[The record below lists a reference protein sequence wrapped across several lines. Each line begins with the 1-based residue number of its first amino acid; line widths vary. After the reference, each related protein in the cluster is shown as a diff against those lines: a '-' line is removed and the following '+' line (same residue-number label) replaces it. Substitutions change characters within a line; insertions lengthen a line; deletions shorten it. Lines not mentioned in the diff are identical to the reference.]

1 MKDETKI
8 RQNIEWL
15 KKNYFS
21 DPARQRQLKKGEIL
35 LHPGQFNDS
44 LFLVREGLVA
54 GHIQHGDGQQFEIF
68 RSGRDN
74 LIGAYSFFSDTHY
87 SYATVRAEEAT
98 VVSFLTHKDLEGD
111 DGFAYGEFAIRMLP
125 VVVDEIY
132 IRQLLAHRMSIENQ
146 QTMQRLHQAE
156 KLATL
161 GQLAAGL
168 AHELNNALGVILRKS
183 EWLSDRLS
191 EYIRE
196 KDSRGLYPIF
206 EKGLT
211 EGQPLASTE
220 VRRRKRALE
229 KEFGLRPNVAKS
241 LAKLGATDQQI
252 DEYRHAL
259 PEVAARANYYY
270 ETGLALHDMLIAA
283 RHATKVVQSVRELG
297 VATRTQPI
305 PTDIDQTLREA
316 LNLLD
321 ETLRPFRV
329 GVQLSGALPVISAN
343 PSDWVQVWVNLI
355 KNAAEALEDAK
366 TPQPLITAHS
376 EKRNDTILVS
386 ITDNGPGIPE
396 ALQEQIFQPN
406 FTTKK
411 EGLSFGLGLGLSIV
425 QKIIETY
432 RGSISVESRPG
443 NTTFRVIIP
452 IN

>member
-1 MKDETKI
+1 MKEKI
-8 RQNIEWL
+8 KVRQHIEWL

-21 DPARQRQLKKGEIL
+21 DPARQRRLAKGEIL
-35 LHPGQFNDS
+35 LHPGKYNDS
-44 LFLVREGLVA
+44 LYLIREGMLA
-54 GHIQHGDGQQFEIF
+54 GYIDHGTGRQYEIF
-68 RSGRDN
+68 RSGYDN
-74 LIGAYSFFSDTHY
+74 LVGAYSFFSDTHY
-87 SYATVRAEEAT
+87 SYATVRAEEPT

-183 EWLSDRLS
+183 EWLSERLT

-206 EKGLT
+206 EQGLQ
-211 EGQPLASTE
+211 EGQSLASTE
-220 VRRRKRALE
+220 VRRRKRELE
-229 KEFGLRPNVAKS
+229 KQFDLRPNLAKS
-241 LAKLGATDQQI
+241 LAKLGASDEQI
-252 DEYRHAL
+252 RQYRDVL
-259 PEVAARANYYY
+259 PEVTERANYYY

-297 VATRTQPI
+297 VATRRQPQ
-305 PTDIDQTLREA
+305 PTDIDHTLRQA

-329 GVQLSGALPVISAN
+329 TVQLSGALPAITAN
-343 PSDWVQVWVNLI
+343 PSDWVQVWVNIL
-355 KNAAEALEDAK
+355 KNAAEALQDAGIAHP
-366 TPQPLITAHS
+366 TIAVRSETAQQ
-376 EKRNDTILVS
+376 TIRVS

-396 ALQEQIFQPN
+396 DLQAQIFQPN

-411 EGLSFGLGLGLSIV
+411 EGLSFGLGLGLAIV
-425 QKIIETY
+425 QKIVETY
-432 RGSISVESRPG
+432 RGHIAVDSRPG
-443 NTTFRVIIP
+443 QTTFTVEIP
-452 IN
+452 VT